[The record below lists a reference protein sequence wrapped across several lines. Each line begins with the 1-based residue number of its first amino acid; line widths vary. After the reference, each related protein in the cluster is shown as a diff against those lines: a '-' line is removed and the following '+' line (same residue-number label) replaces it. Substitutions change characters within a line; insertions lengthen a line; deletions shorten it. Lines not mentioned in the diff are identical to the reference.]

1 MQAKLFGEEMDAV
14 LARYRNRQIT
24 GAEVA
29 KALVGLAKKVRD
41 ARHRHEELGLSEEEA
56 AFYDA
61 LAGSAED
68 SAVDPQIAAI
78 ARDLVKGIRAD
89 LSVDWTSHENREALI
104 RRKVKRLL
112 RKYDYTPPEEPREGG
127 GMAGGG
133 RMTLERAT
141 GLILDQAR
149 VLYYR
154 WPDVEDEAPVR

>member
-68 SAVDPQIAAI
+68 SAVDPTDRRRSPATWS
-78 ARDLVKGIRAD
+78 RAYAPTYP
-89 LSVDWTSHENREALI
+89 WI
-104 RRKVKRLL
+104 
-112 RKYDYTPPEEPREGG
+112 G
-127 GMAGGG
+127 
-133 RMTLERAT
+133 RAT
-141 GLILDQAR
+141 RIGRRSSAAR
-149 VLYYR
+149 SSDCCASTTTRLR
-154 WPDVEDEAPVR
+154 RSPGRAEEWPAAAA